1 MSKIPFDLRYAA
13 THEWAKAV
21 GDDVI
26 EVGISDFA
34 QEALGDVVYVE
45 LPEPGTPVE
54 AGTECAAVESVK
66 AASDIYAPVS
76 GEIAEVNPALEDN
89 PEIINQDSYGAGWL
103 YRIKASDTGQ
113 LEKLLTADGYKAEIG
128 E

>member
-1 MSKIPFDLRYAA
+1 MSEIPVDLRFAA

-34 QEALGDVVYVE
+34 QDSLGDVVYVE
-45 LPEPGTPVE
+45 LPEPGTAVE
-54 AGTECAAVESVK
+54 AGSECAAVESVK

-76 GEIAEVNPALEDN
+76 GEITEVNPALEDN

-103 YRIKASDTGQ
+103 YRIKASDIGQ